1 MDNEEMLAITVLIA
15 DRTYRL
21 NIRRDEEEVV
31 RKAAKMIEDKLNLY
45 GNRYKVDKDERDKY
59 LSMIALDLAV
69 NFCKMDSEKDME
81 PMADKIKEL
90 NLELKKYLGIGPLL
104 LIVKKGRT
112 TLRMGEPF
120 LRWCFLY

>member
-45 GNRYKVDKDERDKY
+45 GNKYKVDKDERDKY

-90 NLELKKYLGIGPLL
+90 NLELKKYLGI
-104 LIVKKGRT
+104 
-112 TLRMGEPF
+112 
-120 LRWCFLY
+120 

>member
-1 MDNEEMLAITVLIA
+1 MLAITVLIA

-90 NLELKKYLGIGPLL
+90 NLELKKYLGI
-104 LIVKKGRT
+104 
-112 TLRMGEPF
+112 
-120 LRWCFLY
+120 

>member
-90 NLELKKYLGIGPLL
+90 NLELKKYLGI
-104 LIVKKGRT
+104 
-112 TLRMGEPF
+112 
-120 LRWCFLY
+120 

>member
-1 MDNEEMLAITVLIA
+1 MDNEEMLAITILIA

-21 NIRRDEEEVV
+21 NIKREEEEVI

-45 GNRYKVDKDERDKY
+45 GNKYKVDKDERDRY

-90 NLELKKYLGIGPLL
+90 NLELKKYLGI
-104 LIVKKGRT
+104 
-112 TLRMGEPF
+112 
-120 LRWCFLY
+120 